1 MQPKPMAFDRVL
13 LVSACLALFTL
24 SAGAR
29 QDQSPQSAVQPRIT
43 QPVDEANRIALK
55 GNTHPLARPEFDR
68 GPAPANLPLN
78 RMLLVLS
85 RSPEQEAALEAMLD
99 QQQDK
104 SSPNYHNWLTPEQ
117 FGQQFGPAD
126 QDVQAVTSWLQTH
139 GFQVNRV
146 SKGRVVIE
154 FSGTASQLQEAFH
167 TEIHRYAVNGEEHWA
182 NSSDPQIPAA
192 LAPVVAGVA
201 SLNGFPRHPMIH
213 VDGTFSKSKAT
224 GEIKPVKPLLTINGA
239 GCGVKGNCYGLGPFD
254 FATIYNVSPLWTAAT
269 PIDGTG
275 QTIAIVGETDINPQD
290 ITSFR
295 TFFGMAAPNLNIVH
309 DGVDPGILTDG
320 EETEADLDVEW
331 SGAVAKGAT
340 IDFVVSA
347 STETAHGID
356 LSAEYIIDNNL
367 APVMSESYGECE
379 LGIGTT
385 GNQFFSQLWQQ
396 AAAQGITVFISAGD
410 NGSAGCDNFD
420 ATTRPAPAEFG
431 LQVSGYA
438 STPYNVAVG
447 GTDFN
452 DALNPG
458 LYWSSTNAAKTQESA
473 ISYIP
478 EEAWN
483 NTCTNGIFASLGFTA
498 NAEANCNNSQ
508 LVNFVSTIGGSGGK
522 SGCTNS
528 SGQQPSTCSGG
539 YAKPSWQTG
548 AGVPTG
554 KNRDIPD
561 VSLYAAG
568 AGSPSGVG
576 YIVCEADAT
585 SGSSCDPTNPN
596 TQFFLVGGT
605 SASSPSFAGIMAL
618 INQKTSSRQGNANY
632 VFYKIPAQAG
642 ASCTSAPNPPS
653 ACIFYDTPAGS
664 TNAMPCA
671 AGSDPTCV
679 VKTSGDQFGVL
690 SGYNTTAGYDSAT
703 GLGSVNVTNL
713 VNQWSTFAGQFKGT
727 KTTLVLTPPA
737 TPTHGQ
743 PWTVTASVSPQSGSG
758 TPTGTV
764 TLIADTG
771 ASGQDALSQ
780 VFQLVGGSL
789 PAGTTTAFLPGGNN
803 YKVTAHYSGDETFA
817 ASDSSPVTVT
827 VNPESSKTFANLVAL
842 DVNGNPTSFSATSAT
857 YGSGSYLFRVD
868 VGGSG
873 AAFSASTGISS
884 ACSNQTASCP
894 TGTVTVNATGAPLG
908 TGSLPLSIRGYAEIQ
923 SLPSGSYSISA
934 NYPGDASY
942 GPSSANAS
950 FTVNKAPTTLSG
962 GAGSPAQY
970 GNQEGIVAEL
980 LTTSNGVE
988 PTGTFSFFLDGAPFP
1003 TSALVYE
1010 GFPYQPNTSP
1020 PADAYLNA
1028 TGTAAFLSLGNHTLT
1043 VQYSGDENYAAS
1055 TSPPSTISVTKGQP
1069 EISGFGAV
1077 PPTIN
1082 LGQQTTL
1089 SAQLYTYGSGLPP
1102 TGTMTFYDG
1111 TTTVSG
1117 PITYTSEPEGLTAS
1131 MPYVP
1136 NSVGTHSITVSYSG
1150 DANYLSATSGGGATL
1165 TVIGPDFIITPQ
1177 PISTTVTAGNPATYS
1192 LGVAGSDGFTGNVSV
1207 TCALTAAATTCAANP
1222 ASVAAGVSTTITVT
1236 TIAHQLV
1243 RPMPFSYPVGPQLRI
1258 TPLAVLLALILALL
1272 ALRMHFTRRRFAMSI
1287 PLGTVL
1293 LLIFLIESCGGGSY
1307 ISPPPPP
1314 HGTQAGSYTVTITGT
1329 SGNLTHTT
1337 TVSLTVQ

>member
-1 MQPKPMAFDRVL
+1 M
-13 LVSACLALFTL
+13 
-24 SAGAR
+24 
-29 QDQSPQSAVQPRIT
+29 
-43 QPVDEANRIALK
+43 
-55 GNTHPLARPEFDR
+55 
-68 GPAPANLPLN
+68 
-78 RMLLVLS
+78 
-85 RSPEQEAALEAMLD
+85 
-99 QQQDK
+99 
-104 SSPNYHNWLTPEQ
+104 
-117 FGQQFGPAD
+117 
-126 QDVQAVTSWLQTH
+126 
-139 GFQVNRV
+139 
-146 SKGRVVIE
+146 
-154 FSGTASQLQEAFH
+154 
-167 TEIHRYAVNGEEHWA
+167 
-182 NSSDPQIPAA
+182 
-192 LAPVVAGVA
+192 
-201 SLNGFPRHPMIH
+201 
-213 VDGTFSKSKAT
+213 
-224 GEIKPVKPLLTINGA
+224 
-239 GCGVKGNCYGLGPFD
+239 
-254 FATIYNVSPLWTAAT
+254 
-269 PIDGTG
+269 
-275 QTIAIVGETDINPQD
+275 
-290 ITSFR
+290 
-295 TFFGMAAPNLNIVH
+295 
-309 DGVDPGILTDG
+309 
-320 EETEADLDVEW
+320 EW

-347 STETAHGID
+347 STETTHGID

-548 AGVPTG
+548 AGVPSG

-618 INQKTSSRQGNANY
+618 VNQKNGGRQGNANY
-632 VFYKIPAQAG
+632 VFYKIPTQAG
-642 ASCTSAPNPPS
+642 ASCSSAPNPAS
-653 ACIFYDTPAGS
+653 TCIFYDTPAGS

-743 PWTVTASVSPQSGSG
+743 PWTVTSNVSPQSGSG

-764 TLIADTG
+764 TLIAVTG
-771 ASGQDALSQ
+771 TSGQDALPQ
-780 VFQLVGGSL
+780 AFQLTGGSL

-803 YKVTAHYSGDETFA
+803 YEVTAHYSGDGTFA
-817 ASDSSPVTVT
+817 ASDSPPVTVT
-827 VNPESSKTFANLVAL
+827 VDPETSKTFANLVTL
-842 DVNGNPTSFSATSAT
+842 DMNGNPTSFSASSAT
-857 YGSGSYLFRVD
+857 YGSGSFLFRVD
-868 VGGSG
+868 VGGS
-873 AAFSASTGISS
+873 AATFSAATGISS
-884 ACSNQTASCP
+884 TCSNQKASCP
-894 TGTVTVNATGAPLG
+894 TGTVTTNSTGP
-908 TGSLPLSIRGYAEIQ
+908 PLSTGNLLLNVKGYAEVQ
-923 SLPSGSYSISA
+923 SLAAGNYSVSA
-934 NYPGDASY
+934 TYPGDPSY
-942 GPSSANAS
+942 GPSSANGS
-950 FTVNKAPTTLSG
+950 FVVNKAPTTATAAV
-962 GAGSPAQY
+962 AGLPVQY
-970 GNQEGIVAEL
+970 GNDEEITAGLQ
-980 LTTSNGVE
+980 TTSTGGE
-988 PTGTFSFFLDGAPFP
+988 PTGTFSFSLDGAPLT
-1003 TSALVYE
+1003 TSSLVYE

-1020 PADAYLNA
+1020 PFYAYLDA
-1028 TGTAAFLSLGNHTLT
+1028 TGTATFLSLGNHTLT
-1043 VQYSGDENYAAS
+1043 VQYSGDANYAATTSAPS
-1055 TSPPSTISVTKGQP
+1055 TFTVTQALPDIGSWGAIPSTINVGQ
-1069 EISGFGAV
+1069 S
-1077 PPTIN
+1077 
-1082 LGQQTTL
+1082 TTL
-1089 SAQLYTYGSGLPP
+1089 TVQMFGSSAGVSP

-1111 TTTVSG
+1111 GNAVSG
-1117 PITYTSEPEGLTAS
+1117 TVTYVSQPHGLSAS
-1131 MPYVP
+1131 MPYAP
-1136 NSVGTHSITVSYSG
+1136 TTPGTHPITVSYSG
-1150 DANYLSATSGGGATL
+1150 DTNYLPVSSPISDTL
-1165 TVIGPDFIITPQ
+1165 TVIGPDFILSPQ
-1177 PISTTVTAGNPATYS
+1177 PAATTVNAGNQATYT
-1192 LGVAGSDGFTGNVSV
+1192 LAVGGADGFASNVGV
-1207 TCALTAAATTCAANP
+1207 TCSLSAAATTCTANP
-1222 ASVAAGVSTTITVT
+1222 ASVAVGASTTITIT
-1236 TIAHQLV
+1236 TMAHQFV
-1243 RPMPFSYPVGPQLRI
+1243 APMPVSHRVGPRLRI
-1258 TPLAVLLALILALL
+1258 VPLAVLLALMLAFL
-1272 ALRMHFTRRRFAMSI
+1272 ASRIRSQRPRFAMSI

-1307 ISPPPPP
+1307 VSPPPPP